1 MIKSMTGFSR
11 QLVEIGSEVMSL
23 EIKGVNNRYLD
34 IGIKMPEDFNYMEEE
49 MKSLIRSEI
58 KRGRVDLR
66 LKWKNSSISTG
77 QEINKEFLQGL
88 LKQAKDISQELHIDP
103 PTNIE
108 NLLLVPGAVAEKKLA
123 LEESAIKEAII
134 DSLKRGLKDFNS
146 MRFDEGQRLKADIE
160 NRLDLMVELIEEVKE
175 YQHLVVEEYRDR
187 LEQRVNKL
195 KVDGLEFDENR
206 LLAEVALFAEKSNIT
221 EEIVRFESHIVEFRR
236 TVTKK
241 DSVGRKLDFLLQEI
255 NREINTIGSKSNNYQ
270 IARLVVEL
278 KGEGE
283 KIREQVQNIE

>member
-77 QEINKEFLQGL
+77 QEINKEFLQKL
-88 LKQAKDISQELHIDP
+88 LKQAKDICQEFHIDP

-108 NLLLVPGAVAEKKLA
+108 SLLLVPGAVAERKLT
-123 LEESAIKEAII
+123 LEESTIKEAII
-134 DSLKRGLKDFNS
+134 ISLKRGLKDFNS

-160 NRLDLMVELIEEVKE
+160 KRLDLMVELIEKIKE

-195 KVDGLEFDENR
+195 KVEGLEFDENR
-206 LLAEVALFAEKSNIT
+206 LLAEIALFAEKSNIT

-236 TVTKK
+236 TVNIK